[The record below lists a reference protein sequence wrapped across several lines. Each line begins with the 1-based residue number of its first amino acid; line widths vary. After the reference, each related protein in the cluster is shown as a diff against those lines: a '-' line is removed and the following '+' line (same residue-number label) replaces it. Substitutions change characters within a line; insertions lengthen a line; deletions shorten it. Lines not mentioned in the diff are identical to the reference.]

1 MQKKIN
7 QLARQTS
14 LDYNIVINLLDD
26 SFAKSTQSFVADFY
40 VILKKNNYFC
50 SNDMNSER
58 INEYQALYNGNLEIL
73 KEKLLKVANSRL
85 LRLFLEYN
93 NKFLFSELNSLEN
106 IQDKQ
111 KINNFYKSISA
122 YINRLA
128 LNPVHGGFSGVY
140 SKIYFSR
147 NNAVAKNNRVKLKI
161 LEQKI
166 SLSLKKCEGDNVCIN
181 PTIFTQDNNTIYF
194 RFKDNAEEIIKIK
207 DIDSATLFNK
217 FKINGKVNKLIDA
230 GIVNKSFSDLNSN
243 CFSKYRFINKYSSL
257 VDERLRI
264 KDNYV
269 YDLVNCNRLI
279 VNSDIVR
286 NFDLAASTY
295 LSFLKKQLLSLQNEK
310 KIIGNILIKYLN
322 NTGKDSCLL
331 LDFIVRFK
339 DEIEK
344 IRNNRVDF
352 DKFFEDQVYSSM
364 SKDSLVWQNRKIIAD
379 KTIGNFEFYFS
390 IHKVDNK
397 ELYYFENISPS
408 GIFSSRLDYLF
419 KQSKGKGYAK
429 DKLEPL
435 EIIFAPQDH
444 KLYHAYR
451 RRKTTTYYL
460 NINQFVKSSSRYLIN
475 INEIE
480 LVFDDDYCPTIYCK
494 RLNKRFDPVI
504 HSTLSASDS
513 IILIF
518 LRMIS
523 RSQEEVYELPRF
535 LPTNNEATDL
545 PRLIVNNV
553 IISSR
558 KWCFQLSELNIIKGS
573 APSADEFISIIS
585 KLLDRK
591 VPRFFKIVCHGEDP
605 RIIDMYNPFSLLQ
618 IKKYKNCEFIYLEE
632 ILPFTCDTLNCP
644 NNYLIQYL
652 F

>member
-1 MQKKIN
+1 MQKIN
-7 QLARQTS
+7 KLARQTS

-26 SFAKSTQSFVADFY
+26 SFVKSTQALVADFY
-40 VILKKNNYFC
+40 VIFKKNNYFC
-50 SNDMNSER
+50 SKGMNSER
-58 INEYQALYNGNLEIL
+58 IKEYQALYNGNLEIL
-73 KEKLLKVANSRL
+73 KEKLLKIANSRL

-93 NKFLFSELNSLEN
+93 NKFLFSELNNLEY

-128 LNPVHGGFSGVY
+128 LNPVHGGFSGIY

-147 NNAVAKNNRVKLKI
+147 NNTVAKNNFVKIKI

-166 SLSLKKCEGDNVCIN
+166 NLSLKKCEGDDVCFN
-181 PTIFTQDNNTIYF
+181 PTIFIQDGNTIYF
-194 RFKDNAEEIIKIK
+194 RFKDNAEEIVKIK

-217 FKINGKVNKLIDA
+217 FKIDGKVNKLIDA

-257 VDERLRI
+257 DDERLVI

-269 YDLVNCNRLI
+269 YDLVNCDRLI
-279 VNSDIVR
+279 VNPDIIS
-286 NFDLAASTY
+286 NFNLAASTY

-310 KIIGNILIKYLN
+310 KIMGNILIKYLN
-322 NTGKDSCLL
+322 NVGKDSCLL

-344 IRNNRVDF
+344 IRNNRADF
-352 DKFFEDQVYSSM
+352 DKFFEDQMYSLM
-364 SKDSLVWQNRKIIAD
+364 SNDSLVWQSRKIIAD

-390 IHKVDNK
+390 IHKVNNK

-419 KQSKGKGYAK
+419 KQSNGVGYAK

-435 EIIFAPQDH
+435 EIIFFPQDH

-451 RRKTTTYYL
+451 RRKTTKYYL

-480 LVFDDDYCPTIYCK
+480 LVFDDDCCPTIYCK

-504 HSTLSASDS
+504 HSTLPASDS

-553 IISSR
+553 IISKR
-558 KWCFQLSELNIIKGS
+558 KWRFDLAELNIIKGS
-573 APSADEFISIIS
+573 IPSADEFIFIIS

-591 VPRFFKIVCHGEDP
+591 VPRFVNIVCDGEDP
-605 RIIDMYNPFSLLQ
+605 RIIDIYNPFSLLQ
-618 IKKYKNCEFIYLEE
+618 IKKYKDYRFLYLEE
-632 ILPFTCDTLNCP
+632 MMPFTNDVSNYH